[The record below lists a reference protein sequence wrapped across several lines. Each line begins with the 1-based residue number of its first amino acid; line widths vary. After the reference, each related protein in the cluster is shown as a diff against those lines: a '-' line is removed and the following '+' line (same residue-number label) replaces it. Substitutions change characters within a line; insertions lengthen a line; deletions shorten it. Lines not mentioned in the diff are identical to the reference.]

1 MFLNKFIQTLTQAAL
16 ALALLGGAGAATAAS
31 SYHVDIDTS
40 SYAGTGYLDLSLLGF
55 DASPAATASLS
66 NFSGSYGNVADQSGA
81 VSGSVASTVVIGNS
95 ASYNDLFQQVTLGGV
110 LSFDIAFSGAYASS
124 ISEWGSAFAIGLL
137 DSTQTS
143 YLGNT
148 DGNLVVFS
156 LTSANG
162 VDAAGVS
169 AAVLSNIATVSA
181 VPEASEWLMVAVGLF
196 VVGLAAHRR
205 RLALRMAVTRPAL
218 A

>member
-1 MFLNKFIQTLTQAAL
+1 MFLNKFIQTLSQAAL
-16 ALALLGGAGAATAAS
+16 ALALLGGAGAAAAAS

-66 NFSGSYGNVADQSGA
+66 NFSGSYGDVVDQSGA

-95 ASYNDLFQQVTLGGV
+95 TSYNDLFQQVTLGGV

-148 DGNLVVFS
+148 EGNLVVFS

-205 RLALRMAVTRPAL
+205 RLALRVAVTRPAL